1 LTARARGHYADPI
14 VKKLAIGLLALLV
27 AAAAWVW
34 WGMPARGDVAALAKS
49 NPTRTSVMR
58 QREEEARRGGRT
70 PRTSQSWV
78 PMGRISRHLVHA
90 VLSSED
96 QKFFGHEGVDWD
108 AIKES
113 VEVNRAQRRFAR
125 GGSTITQQLAKNLF
139 FTTHKSVVRKGQE
152 LMVARWLEEDL
163 SKRRILELYLNV
175 IEWGHGIYGCQAAA
189 QRYYGKPCA
198 DLGPQEAAG
207 LAAMIPNP
215 RRINPAANPARH
227 ARAQRRVMW
236 LMANAGYL
244 SRQGLGAEPPAVEAE
259 EDDEEDQAPEAGA
272 LATDAPPSTEVPAPS
287 PEPSAAVESGMAEPT
302 PAPEPSPTPEAAPS
316 AEPPPAPTPT
326 PAAGTA
332 R

>member
-1 LTARARGHYADPI
+1 M
-14 VKKLAIGLLALLV
+14 KKLALGLLALLV
-27 AAAAWVW
+27 AAAGWVW
-34 WGMPARGDVAALAKS
+34 WGMPARGDVAALARD
-49 NPTRTSVMR
+49 NPARTSVMR

-70 PRTSQSWV
+70 LRTSQSWV

-139 FTTHKSVVRKGQE
+139 FTTHKSLVRKGQE
-152 LMVARWLEEDL
+152 LLVARWLEEDL

-189 QRYYGKPCA
+189 LRYYGKPCS
-198 DLGPQEAAG
+198 DLGVQEAAG

-215 RRINPAANPARH
+215 RRIHPAANPARH
-227 ARAQRRVMW
+227 ARAQRRVLW

-244 SRQGLGAEPPAVEAE
+244 SRQGLGAEPPAVEEEEEEE
-259 EDDEEDQAPEAGA
+259 EDPAPEAGA
-272 LATDAPPSTEVPAPS
+272 WAAEEAPAAEEPAPS
-287 PEPSAAVESGMAEPT
+287 PEPSAAVESGAVEPT
-302 PAPEPSPTPEAAPS
+302 PAPEASPTPEAAPP
-316 AEPPPAPTPT
+316 AELPPAPAP
-326 PAAGTA
+326 PPDSGTT